1 MEKNH
6 LSMDENKNSKCI
18 PECMKIQSRML
29 DDRKHSL
36 FLADVFVLIYKFNH
50 QHYFAFLKLT
60 RASFQSWQNLTNC
73 KLCLIARSIFII
85 FRKLLCSSSA
95 VNAFAAGRHCT
106 AAKLHKLQVGEKC
119 NDFRE
124 VFSVLSQRICCN
136 EWGLKLCR
144 YEPKDLDF
152 VLKYK
157 IYHCCNLGTICTC

>member
-6 LSMDENKNSKCI
+6 LSMNENKNSKH
-18 PECMKIQSRML
+18 ECMKIQSRKL
-29 DDRKHSL
+29 DNRKHSL

-106 AAKLHKLQVGEKC
+106 AAKLHKLQVGEKW
-119 NDFRE
+119 FQRS
-124 VFSVLSQRICCN
+124 VFSFKS
-136 EWGLKLCR
+136 E
-144 YEPKDLDF
+144 
-152 VLKYK
+152 
-157 IYHCCNLGTICTC
+157 NLLQWMRFEAM